1 MRGRTLAAKLVFLV
15 VAALSSAF
23 AITAATT
30 AWMDAG
36 QQARLE
42 TERLTQTA
50 RVIASFSAESVA
62 NGDRSGAFQ
71 AVRSIAQMPSLSYAR
86 LEGEGGLVLAETGA
100 GARLLSDVRI
110 DRDETPD
117 VWKTLKTGSIEVSVP
132 VLFEGAPVGR
142 LVIFG
147 ETPGLRGRVLAAAG
161 PSLLAALAATC
172 VGLVVALRL
181 ARSISGPIAALA
193 SRVRRIRETQVYA
206 PVDDIRAEG
215 EVRDLVAGVNDMMEG
230 IRSRDAQIADH
241 VRTLEQ
247 KVEARTAELAVAT
260 QAAEAA
266 NAAKSDFLAVM
277 SHEIRTPLN
286 GILALGD
293 LLSRGDLPPRERRYA
308 DVIAGSGRALL
319 HVINDILDF
328 SKVEAGKLE
337 LEILPFDP
345 VELVE
350 GVADL
355 FAGRAAEK
363 DLDLA
368 TYVDPTIGS
377 ICGDATRIRQVL
389 SNLLNNAIKFTE
401 AGGVMVALRREGSG
415 IRFEVRDTGPGIPEA
430 ALPTLFD
437 AFTQADQ
444 STTRLHGG
452 TGLGLAICDRLVRAM
467 DGRWAVTSTVGS
479 GSTFAFAAPLE
490 AADSAAPLDLGGAS
504 IGLGDVGPMTGAAV
518 AAYIADFGGK
528 AVGVD
533 RSAGALV
540 GDDDPVRASDVCLTR
555 SPHAATG
562 REAVRPLSRAT
573 LVTILAALRVGS
585 LPDLTSSRTSVEAT
599 AVYPGVRVLVVDDSE
614 VNREV
619 ARETLERLEVTVA
632 VAEDGL
638 EAVERVSSE
647 AYDLVLM
654 DGSMPK
660 LDGFEA
666 SARIRRMEAE
676 TGRPRTLI
684 YALTAHVV
692 GAAAD
697 AWRGAGMDGVVHK
710 PFTLSDLAA
719 ILEQRLPERRI
730 AALQAEPSSASL
742 VERDDLFDISTRAE
756 LTAMGDAFVERVQA
770 LYRDN
775 APLRLDELET
785 AGGSGDLQAAGRA
798 AHALKSMSLSLG
810 AKAVADLASR
820 IEHDARGAALDADDL
835 VAIRQAMSATLDAM
849 GFVETPGETAP
860 SAATALADAIQDGR
874 LSVVYQPLFTP
885 RGEFARKVEALAR
898 WRTVEGGWTPP
909 DVFVKAL
916 EDEGRIGDLTDFV
929 LARALEDARAWP
941 GVQVSVN
948 AGAGEFQAPDFP
960 LRVMRALETAALGAE
975 RLEVEV
981 TETAMLAVDAAGS
994 TLAAL
999 AASGVSVALDDF
1011 GAGYT
1016 SLHALRDLP
1025 FRTLKI
1031 DKGFVDDCCRDS
1043 RSAAIVHAVA
1053 GVARALGMKVVCEGV
1068 ETQEQADFLRV
1079 AGAHLLQGYLFSRP
1093 VAADGIA
1100 ALAVAAVKDVA

>member
-1 MRGRTLAAKLVFLV
+1 MRGRTLAAKLAFLV

-23 AITAATT
+23 AITAVAT
-30 AWMDAG
+30 AWLDAG

-50 RVIASFSAESVA
+50 RVIASFSADAVA
-62 NGDRSGAFQ
+62 SGDRSEAFQ

-86 LEGEGGLVLAETGA
+86 LEDENGLVLAETGA

-110 DRDETPD
+110 DRDETPN
-117 VWKTLKTGSIEVSVP
+117 VWKTLRTGSIEVSVP
-132 VLFEGAPVGR
+132 VVFEGAAVGR

-172 VGLVVALRL
+172 VGLLIALRL

-193 SRVRRIRETQVYA
+193 SRVRRIRETQIYA
-206 PVDDIRAEG
+206 PVDDIRADG
-215 EVRDLVAGVNDMMEG
+215 EVGDLVAGVNDMMGG

-247 KVEARTAELAVAT
+247 KVEARTAELALAT

-293 LLSRGDLPPRERRYA
+293 LLGRGDLPPRERRYA

-345 VELVE
+345 LELVE

-355 FAGRAAEK
+355 FAAKAAEK

-368 TYVDPTIGS
+368 TYVDPTVGS
-377 ICGDATRIRQVL
+377 LSGDATRIRQVL

-401 AGGVMVALRREGSG
+401 TGGVLVAIRREGAA

-430 ALPTLFD
+430 VLPTLFD

-467 DGRWAVTSTVGS
+467 EGRWAVTSTVGS
-479 GSTFAFAAPLE
+479 GSTFAFVAPLK
-490 AADSAAPLDLGGAS
+490 AAGANVPLDLGGAT
-504 IGLGDVGPMTGAAV
+504 IGLGAVGPMAGAAI
-518 AAYIADFGGK
+518 AAYLADFNGD
-528 AVGVD
+528 VVPLD
-533 RSAGALV
+533 QSERALV
-540 GDDDPVRASDVCLTR
+540 GDDDPLRASDVRLTSR
-555 SPHAATG
+555 SHTVTAQET
-562 REAVRPLSRAT
+562 VRPLSRAT
-573 LVTILAALRVGS
+573 LMTVLAAFRAGR
-585 LPDLTSSRTSVEAT
+585 LPDWSSSRTSVEAT

-619 ARETLERLEVTVA
+619 ARETLERLDVEVA

-638 EAVERVSSE
+638 EAVERVGSE
-647 AYDLVLM
+647 TFDLVLM

-660 LDGFEA
+660 LDGFQA
-666 SARIRRMEAE
+666 SARIRQMEVQ

-692 GAAAD
+692 GAAAG

-710 PFTLSDLAA
+710 PFTLSDLATV
-719 ILEQRLPERRI
+719 LEQRLPERRV
-730 AALQAEPSSASL
+730 AARQAEHPLAPPAQA
-742 VERDDLFDISTRAE
+742 EDLFDAVTRAE

-775 APLRLDELET
+775 APLRLDELEA
-785 AGGSGDLQAAGRA
+785 AGSAGDVQAAGRA
-798 AHALKSMSLSLG
+798 AHALKSMSLSVG
-810 AKAVADLASR
+810 AKAVADRASR
-820 IEHDARGAALDADDL
+820 IEHDARGAAIDAADL
-835 VAIRQAMSATLDAM
+835 TALGQALGATLGAM
-849 GFVETPGETAP
+849 GFIDIDTEALPAT
-860 SAATALADAIQDGR
+860 ATALADAIEDGR
-874 LSVVYQPLFTP
+874 VAVVYQPLFTP

-898 WRTVEGGWTPP
+898 WRTPDGRWTPP

-916 EDEGRIGDLTDFV
+916 EDEGHIADLTDFV
-929 LARALEDARAWP
+929 LARALEDAKAWP
-941 GVQVSVN
+941 DVQVSIN
-948 AGAGEFQAPDFP
+948 AGAAEFQAGEFPD
-960 LRVMRALETAALGAE
+960 RVLRALRNAGLGAE

-1053 GVARALGMKVVCEGV
+1053 SVARALGMKVVSEGV

-1079 AGAHLLQGYLFSRP
+1079 AGAHMLQGYLFSRP
-1093 VAADGIA
+1093 VAADEIT
-1100 ALAVAAVKDVA
+1100 ALAAGAVKHVA